1 MAEEFALVTG
11 NSADL
16 ARFGI
21 TDGDLVDIH
30 RLSLTGMEATARGFR
45 AVAYPTPLGSAAAYY
60 PEANEL
66 SSLDDLD
73 AHSGTPSFKSIPITL
88 TLHEGDG
95 ATVDTPH

>member
-21 TDGDLVDIH
+21 TDGDLVDIQ

-45 AVAYPTPLGSAAAYY
+45 
-60 PEANEL
+60 EL

-73 AHSGTPSFKSIPITL
+73 AHSGTPSFKLIPITL